1 MFNEKWNRRFVEH
14 AKHVS
19 TWSKDPSTKV
29 GAVIVDQ
36 DRHPISLGYNGLP
49 KDMIDSDDI
58 LNDREKK
65 YKYVVHAERNA
76 IENAGAPVQGCTLF
90 VTHPCCKECAEFISE
105 SGISTV
111 VWIHNQE
118 FADRWNSAEAELTF
132 KKNKVN
138 IVILSEE

>member
-1 MFNEKWNRRFVEH
+1 MFNEKWNRRFVEL
-14 AKHVS
+14 AKNVS

-49 KDMIDSDDI
+49 KEMNDTDEI
-58 LNDREKK
+58 LNDRDKK

-76 IENAGAPVQGCTLF
+76 IENSARNVEGCTLF
-90 VTHPCCKECAEFISE
+90 VTHPCCESCAEFISGK
-105 SGISTV
+105 GISTV
-111 VWIHNQE
+111 VWIHNEE
-118 FADRWNSAEAELTF
+118 FSKRWNSEKAELIF

-138 IVILSEE
+138 IVILSED